1 MPTIA
6 PRQSIRAA
14 ARRLVGRAFPRRGAR
29 PVPWPGAALARLDR
43 LPWPLLV
50 TLGLVPAAALG
61 WLALRSPAA
70 TALLLLLLPVAVRH
84 RVRLVW
90 PGERAAAVLAP
101 QPPRPSASPPGPA
114 LPPLV
119 PPPHP
124 VHDPLIEMVQLP
136 GGSFRMGSDKARDPQ
151 AYDDECPSR
160 EVRISPFAM
169 ARTPITR
176 GLYRS
181 LVKDSPSEWAR
192 GKDDATLPANYVSWD
207 DALRFC
213 NALSERSG
221 LKPCY
226 GRTAAGWDCDWAADG
241 YRLPTE
247 AEWEYACR
255 GGTETPW
262 FWGGDEKEAK
272 RYAWFGENWSTGSVH
287 PVAQKLA
294 NPWGLHDMAGNCWEW
309 CWDWYAAPYGPSAT
323 DDPRGPAVG
332 QSRVLRG
339 GSFGGEPRLLR
350 SAVRGWD
357 APEFLDQFIGFRCV
371 RGSGRQPLP

>member
-6 PRQSIRAA
+6 RRQSIRAA
-14 ARRLVGRAFPRRGAR
+14 ARRLAGRAFPRRGAR
-29 PVPWPGAALARLDR
+29 PVPWPGAVLARLDR

-61 WLALRSPAA
+61 WFALRSPAA
-70 TALLLLLLPVAVRH
+70 TALLLLLLPVADRH

-90 PGERAAAVLAP
+90 PGERAGADLAP
-101 QPPRPSASPPGPA
+101 PPPRPPV
-114 LPPLV
+114 LPPV
-119 PPPHP
+119 VSAPCP

-136 GGSFRMGSDKARDPQ
+136 GGSFRMGSDEARDPQ

-160 EVRISPFAM
+160 EVRVSPFAM

-181 LVKDSPSEWAR
+181 LVKDAPSWWR
-192 GKDDATLPANYVSWD
+192 RDKDDDALPANYVSWD
-207 DALRFC
+207 DALRCC

-226 GRTAAGWDCDWAADG
+226 RQTAAGWDCDWAADG

-255 GGTETPW
+255 AGTGTPW
-262 FWGGDEKEAK
+262 FWGADGKDAGH
-272 RYAWFGENWSTGSVH
+272 YAWFGTDWLTGSVH
-287 PVAQKLA
+287 RVAQKLA
-294 NPWGLHDMAGNCWEW
+294 NPWGLHDMSGNCWEW
-309 CWDWYAAPYGPSAT
+309 CWDWYASPYDPSAT
-323 DDPRGPAVG
+323 EDPRGPAGG
-332 QSRVLRG
+332 QSRGLRG
-339 GSFGGEPRLLR
+339 GHFDKVPRSPR
-350 SAVRGWD
+350 SADRVGI
-357 APEFLDQFIGFRCV
+357 APEVRHKLIGFRCV